1 MSGGTASWT
10 VCECVCVA
18 RTQIPHFYCIFSFPD
33 ITQAIP
39 ARCHGHSTKT
49 YLKIFKPLLLS
60 ATFLLSKKCRR
71 NKQGPSIHSISP
83 SPVHQTKRRGNKRH
97 RSPIR
102 SSSLHWMT
110 TGKLRPWQGQWGKKI
125 STTVSLTIPASKHLV
140 GEKLMEK
147 NSISAADFSG
157 RMKLWPGHLQ
167 GKGNSG
173 RGVFYLQLR
182 TWYAANIFCKSV
194 KTDWTSSSVRRTWE
208 LTPPTEIPP
217 YLWNKRPNSA
227 SAEGNA
233 LKSKSPLSPSVS
245 FKCFAWQDEG
255 MFFKGD
261 FDKRWEFFY
270 SSSKEHMS
278 F

>member
-49 YLKIFKPLLLS
+49 DLKIFKPLLLS

-71 NKQGPSIHSISP
+71 IQQGPSIRSISP
-83 SPVHQTKRRGNKRH
+83 SPVHQTKRRGNKRR

-110 TGKLRPWQGQWGKKI
+110 TGKLRPWQGEWGKKI
-125 STTVSLTIPASKHLV
+125 STTVSLTKPASKHLV

-147 NSISAADFSG
+147 
-157 RMKLWPGHLQ
+157 
-167 GKGNSG
+167 
-173 RGVFYLQLR
+173 
-182 TWYAANIFCKSV
+182 T
-194 KTDWTSSSVRRTWE
+194 
-208 LTPPTEIPP
+208 
-217 YLWNKRPNSA
+217 
-227 SAEGNA
+227 
-233 LKSKSPLSPSVS
+233 PSVLQILVAEWNFDLVICREKVTAEEVFSIYNYVPDMQQTS
-245 FKCFAWQDEG
+245 FVNQWRQIGLLRRWDVLESWPLQQRSLHTFET
-255 MFFKGD
+255 KGQTQHQQ
-261 FDKRWEFFY
+261 RETR
-270 SSSKEHMS
+270 
-278 F
+278 